1 MRIEYINK
9 ITGKSGIKEL
19 PRKLN
24 PVRIGSHPGNHLVL
38 DSPYVGAEAGVFD
51 NDVAGGEGWRFWN
64 RNGKVI
70 RVGEQVLTER
80 DQYAVLRSPRVVI
93 ECWPF
98 LLTAIFD
105 REELDCRVS
114 DVERLDQACAELVRE
129 VHRTLVT
136 SRPNDSS
143 DRADWLK
150 DSYLLELEQQ
160 IQETAGQRPDFPPD
174 DLTPTDL
181 CDHLAGVAVRS
192 ALLHQLVARSGV
204 SAETFQDPD
213 EASAWSRQRTALPDL
228 ERHLEQLTATT
239 RAALEMDRH
248 DDLSEQ
254 TRRLVRDFW
263 VYWRG
268 VLASKSPPSPRL
280 RRYLALRR
288 LIKEIKDIWYGFGP
302 LEDLLEDP
310 TITEI
315 MVVDADHIFIEK
327 NGQIEAS
334 GRRFLTD
341 PLAIVQRIVARANRQ
356 INTSQP
362 MADARMPDGSR
373 VNAIIGPLALRG
385 PCLTIRRFPRQRLT
399 IQDLIER
406 HHSLTPAARD
416 FLEAAVINRRNIIV
430 AGGTGTGKTTM
441 LNCLS
446 EFIPDKER
454 IVTIEDTAELQL
466 HKEHVVTLQGRQ
478 NNQEGAGAVS
488 IRDLVRNA
496 LRMRPDRIVVGE
508 CRSGEAIDMLQAM
521 NTGHDGSMTTLHAN
535 SPDGVIRRLEV
546 LVQQNADTRL
556 PVESIHQQVASAVD
570 LIVQLGTVTADGRKR
585 KVVTEVAEVAGVKP
599 AGGVRLVPLFRRGA
613 DGELRATGNL
623 PSFLPDLIAAGLVE
637 DPVAFVQ
644 AVAG

>member
-38 DSPYVGAEAGVFD
+38 DSPYVGAEAGAFD
-51 NDVAGGEGWRFWN
+51 NDVSGGEGWRFWN

-70 RVGEQVLTER
+70 RVGEQVLGER
-80 DQYAVLRSPRVVI
+80 DQYAVLRSQRVVI

-105 REELDCRVS
+105 RDELDCRVN

-129 VHRTLVT
+129 VHRVLVT
-136 SRPNDSS
+136 GRPNDSS

-181 CDHLAGVAVRS
+181 GDHLAGVAVRS

-204 SAETFQDPD
+204 TAETFQDPD

-228 ERHLEQLTATT
+228 ERQLDQFTAAA
-239 RAALEMDRH
+239 RAALELDRL

-254 TRRLVRDFW
+254 TRRLVGGFW
-263 VYWRG
+263 EHWRG
-268 VLASKSPPSPRL
+268 VLAGKSPPSPRL

-373 VNAIIGPLALRG
+373 VNAVIGPLALRG

-399 IQDLIER
+399 AQALIER
-406 HHSLTPAARD
+406 RSLTPATCE
-416 FLEAAVINRRNIIV
+416 FLRAAVINRRNVIV
-430 AGGTGTGKTTM
+430 AGG
-441 LNCLS
+441 
-446 EFIPDKER
+446 
-454 IVTIEDTAELQL
+454 
-466 HKEHVVTLQGRQ
+466 
-478 NNQEGAGAVS
+478 
-488 IRDLVRNA
+488 
-496 LRMRPDRIVVGE
+496 
-508 CRSGEAIDMLQAM
+508 
-521 NTGHDGSMTTLHAN
+521 
-535 SPDGVIRRLEV
+535 
-546 LVQQNADTRL
+546 
-556 PVESIHQQVASAVD
+556 
-570 LIVQLGTVTADGRKR
+570 
-585 KVVTEVAEVAGVKP
+585 
-599 AGGVRLVPLFRRGA
+599 
-613 DGELRATGNL
+613 
-623 PSFLPDLIAAGLVE
+623 
-637 DPVAFVQ
+637 
-644 AVAG
+644 